1 MTDRNAKPFTLF
13 IFCLIFALVVLSQ
26 VFIKAKYENL
36 LQDELDDFTDLYIQY
51 IEMLDE
57 KICLNLNAYSA
68 FKSVPDSVYQKMLDA
83 SCDGLEGID
92 AAYIVFD
99 NGRTLWSSS
108 SNSNLDINDIDLEEI
123 VLDTDETV
131 GIYRYY
137 TDKYVYYAKKLYY
150 KQEQKGV
157 ICLQVSYDKLLNSI
171 NEICNKLSWLNII
184 VKNKNSDVI
193 YLTSNRIERNPEDE
207 VSMLFE
213 NSDDAVNEGNKTII
227 YETRSMQNT
236 SKKDVIGNYDGNAT
250 LGETEREV
258 IRREKMIS
266 STSLGENLQISVSA
280 FSSLKDIDSNY
291 YSRFIIMLL
300 FLVFILTAHLIAGFY
315 ISDKVM
321 PQEFLVCLILYI
333 VIFLTHY
340 ILELGF
346 LSNIYENELDY
357 YGKVIS
363 EMSDVE
369 YDWTI
374 QFVETTSEMVSLQ
387 DEMVGG
393 EGYDTQK
400 VNDII
405 KQIVSESDNVT
416 CVGIRNNGVNVYS
429 YPFEYDLSEYSSYFK
444 EAGDVK
450 SQKVFFN
457 KAKNSLLVLVKIRS
471 NYNPNAILFAEMKIN
486 DGSALI
492 KNDKFD
498 VFGFRDAYGDSKLLN
513 ISTDEAIESFVE
525 KVSFDGKDQYQT
537 GIKKIDGI
545 LYGYIMMPNQ
555 IGNMNVYRY
564 ELESLYTSL
573 VYLFIV
579 VMMLLILIVYFANKI
594 YNGYKDKKEV
604 HSVDA
609 VYDKLIEKID
619 QDIADYGDDM
629 IE

>member
-26 VFIKAKYENL
+26 VFIKAKYEAL
-36 LQDELDDFTDLYIQY
+36 LQDELDDFTDLYTDY
-51 IEMLDE
+51 TEMLDE

-68 FKSVPDSVYQKMLDA
+68 FKSAPDSVYQKMLDA
-83 SCDGLEGID
+83 SCDGLEGVD
-92 AAYIVFD
+92 AAYIVFN

-108 SNSNLDINDIDLEEI
+108 SNSNLDINDINIEEI

-137 TDKYVYYAKKLYY
+137 TENYVYYAKKLYY
-150 KQEQKGV
+150 KQEQKGI

-171 NEICNKLSWLNII
+171 NGICNRLSWLNII

-193 YLTSNRIERNPEDE
+193 YLSSNRIERNPEDE

-213 NSDDAVNEGNKTII
+213 NSDDAVNEGNKSII
-227 YETRSMQNT
+227 YETKTIKNT
-236 SKKDVIGNYDGNAT
+236 SNKDLIGNYDGNAS
-250 LGETEREV
+250 LGEVEREV
-258 IRREKMIS
+258 IRRSKFIS
-266 STSLGENLQISVSA
+266 STSLGNNLQISVSA
-280 FSSLKDIDSNY
+280 FSSLKDIDSSY
-291 YSRFIIMLL
+291 YSRFIIMLF
-300 FLVFILTAHLIAGFY
+300 FLVIILIAHLIAGFY
-315 ISDKVM
+315 ISDKNM
-321 PQEFLVCLILYI
+321 PQEFLICLFLYI

-369 YDWTI
+369 YNWTI

-393 EGYDTQK
+393 EGYDPQI
-400 VNDII
+400 VNSII

-416 CVGIRNNGVNVYS
+416 CVGIRNNGQNVYS
-429 YPFEYDLSEYSSYFK
+429 YPHEYDMSEYNSYFK

-457 KAKNSLLVLVKIRS
+457 KARNSLIVLMKIRS

-492 KNDKFD
+492 KDEKFE
-498 VFGFRDAYGDSKLLN
+498 VFGFRDAYGDTKLLN
-513 ISTDEAIESFVE
+513 ISNDEAIESFVE
-525 KVSFDGKDQYQT
+525 KISFDEKNQCQT
-537 GIKKIDGI
+537 GIKRIDGT
-545 LYGYIMMPNQ
+545 LYGYVMMPNQ
-555 IGNMNVYRY
+555 IGNINVYRY

-579 VMMLLILIVYFANKI
+579 VMMLLTLIVYFANKV
-594 YNGYKDKKEV
+594 YNGYKDRRETQN
-604 HSVDA
+604 VDT

-619 QDIADYGDDM
+619 QDIGDYGDDM
-629 IE
+629 LE